1 VNVTGLAGERIGTVE
16 RFEIDRSGQL
26 KALVVRV
33 ASSLSAFGMRK
44 RIAAHQIRGLR
55 DGTIQVAVSAAEV
68 GTLADATDTTTDG
81 LWPDDLSRDQA
92 AP

>member
-33 ASSLSAFGMRK
+33 ASSLGALGMRK

-55 DGTIQVAVSAAEV
+55 NGTIHVAVSAAEV
-68 GTLADATDTTTDG
+68 GSLADAPDATRDG
-81 LWPDDLSRDQA
+81 LWPEDLSQDQA
-92 AP
+92 VQ